1 MARNHS
7 SLALLL
13 VSTIISVGSVCSL
26 GFGQK
31 TDDIILR
38 TERQPNHLIVH
49 VRRPG
54 DFQSLLLPALF
65 ERFGKVSPGLSRD
78 GIEAILGKPR
88 GGSEDGDTYWM
99 KSGQYIVAFDLQGVS
114 TSITMVLPDS
124 RAKTTD
130 IFDKQILALIAS
142 PASGSRM
149 TLQSEND
156 ISRETIS
163 CVMAGQTLRMLIWQR
178 EPVKR

>member
-7 SLALLL
+7 ALVLSFISINL
-13 VSTIISVGSVCSL
+13 FLGVSALC
-26 GFGQK
+26 FGQK
-31 TDDIILR
+31 SDGVIVR
-38 TERQPNHLIVH
+38 TERQQNHLIVH
-49 VRRPG
+49 VRRAD

-78 GIEAILGKPR
+78 GIEALLGKPR

-99 KSGQYIVAFDLQGVS
+99 KSGQYIVAFDLKGVS

-124 RAKTTD
+124 HAKTTD
-130 IFDKQILALIAS
+130 VFHKQLLDLMS
-142 PASGSRM
+142 SQTTGSRM

-156 ISRETIS
+156 VSRETIS

-178 EPVKR
+178 EPVKK